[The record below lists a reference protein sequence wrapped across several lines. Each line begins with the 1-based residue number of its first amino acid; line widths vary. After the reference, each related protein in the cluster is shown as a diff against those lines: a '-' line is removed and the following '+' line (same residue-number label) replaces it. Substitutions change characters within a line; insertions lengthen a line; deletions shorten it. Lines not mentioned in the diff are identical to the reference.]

1 MGQYQSREIKLF
13 KILPEV
19 KNISCSSI
27 RNKNI
32 YIFGSI
38 EPDIVKYLASN
49 DAIVVGEYNVK
60 YNSFRKSSD
69 LPFETSSNI
78 IINNS
83 QDALSFYHE
92 ELSKSYHD
100 NLTMIVNIKHSRIV
114 KDGFIQNAHILI
126 LTTELE
132 AMRFNI
138 PENIIMQVFPKN
150 NVLCYYPHD
159 KTYYILSI

>member
-49 DAIVVGEYNVK
+49 DAIVVGEK
-60 YNSFRKSSD
+60 
-69 LPFETSSNI
+69 
-78 IINNS
+78 
-83 QDALSFYHE
+83 
-92 ELSKSYHD
+92 
-100 NLTMIVNIKHSRIV
+100 
-114 KDGFIQNAHILI
+114 
-126 LTTELE
+126 
-132 AMRFNI
+132 
-138 PENIIMQVFPKN
+138 
-150 NVLCYYPHD
+150 
-159 KTYYILSI
+159 